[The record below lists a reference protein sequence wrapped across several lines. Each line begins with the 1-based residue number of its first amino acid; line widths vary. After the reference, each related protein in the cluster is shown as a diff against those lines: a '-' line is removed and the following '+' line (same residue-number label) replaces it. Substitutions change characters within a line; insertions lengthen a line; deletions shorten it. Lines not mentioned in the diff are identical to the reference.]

1 MGVLAKSWIDY
12 CSVGSPADI
21 PSGWLGPFS
30 FRCQRSAP
38 LKASAFE
45 YHRPSTIEEVT
56 ALLASLDDCRLLAGG
71 QSLLPMLNFR
81 VVAPAHVV
89 DLNHVPELSGIEAR
103 ADGLSFG
110 AMTRQRDIE
119 FSPLV
124 VNTLPLMAEAIR
136 EVGHRQ
142 TRNRGTIGGSLCH
155 LDPSAELPVV
165 AAAMDASLRVRSR
178 SGERWLPFQSFC
190 GGYMTNSLAADE
202 VLCEIRF
209 PAWPAAHGWSFM
221 EFARRKGDYAIVS
234 IAALA
239 ALGRDGRVQ
248 RCAIALGGIG
258 AAPVRVTAA
267 EALLVGSV
275 LDPATIAKAAECCA
289 ALPAGSDPAVP
300 AWYRQQ
306 LAGVLGRRAL
316 AQVSLR
322 ARDGQVMRDAR

>member
-1 MGVLAKSWIDY
+1 VIGL
-12 CSVGSPADI
+12 
-21 PSGWLGPFS
+21 LF
-30 FRCQRSAP
+30 FFHRSAP
-38 LKASAFE
+38 LKAPAFE
-45 YHRPSTIEEVT
+45 YHRPSTVEEVT
-56 ALLASLDDCRLLAGG
+56 ALLAALDDCRLLAGG

-81 VVAPAHVV
+81 VVSPAHVV
-89 DLNHVPELSGIEAR
+89 DLNHVPELAGIEAR
-103 ADGLSFG
+103 ADGVSFG

-119 FSPLV
+119 LSPLV
-124 VNTLPLMAEAIR
+124 ASRLPLMAEAIR

-165 AAAMDASLRVRSR
+165 AAVMDASLRVRSH
-178 SGERWLPFQSFC
+178 SGERWLPFGAFC
-190 GGYMTNSLAADE
+190 EGYMTSALAPDE

-209 PAWPAAHGWSFM
+209 PIWPAAHGWSFM

-239 ALGRDGRVQ
+239 ELGRDGRVQ

-258 AAPVRVTAA
+258 AAPVRVAAA
-267 EALLVGSV
+267 EALLAGGV
-275 LDPATIAKAAECCA
+275 LDTAAITQAAELCA

-306 LAGVLGRRAL
+306 LAGVLARRAL
-316 AQVSLR
+316 AQVALR
-322 ARDGQVMRDAR
+322 ACDGQFVKDAR